1 MSQSTGQSPK
11 ECQEFKEKLKTI
23 ILKPTEVFNGMTY
36 ADLLREWLIWLHS
49 DSPTYRGYRGEI
61 CYLRGNLSYIYD
73 RDTGLRKRAEV
84 FQNRA
89 RDIKT
94 KAFKGD
100 TIFSDTPI
108 FIPVTS
114 AFYSVGESYPSYGAQ
129 LQSLADCQLIC
140 RRDIREIG
148 QMWFR
153 IQRRGCKDE
162 IYDLTDT
169 ACYVESPSFKM
180 TVTRN
185 SPLREFFEMPIEPGE
200 YETFTAAY
208 AILIR
213 ELPPG
218 EYRVQYGA
226 FGRGMYFTDTIHDF
240 VIKDV
245 ENEQI
250 RSTKGVDDGM
260 LKPQSQTQRRFRGFE
275 VPDPHKDEVGDFN
288 T

>member
-1 MSQSTGQSPK
+1 LSQSAGQSSR

-49 DSPTYRGYRGEI
+49 DSPVYRGYRGEI
-61 CYLRGNLSYIYD
+61 CYLRGNLSYSYD
-73 RDTGLRKRAEV
+73 PNTGIRRQAEG

-89 RDIKT
+89 RNMET

-114 AFYSVGESYPSYGAQ
+114 AYYSVGESFSYGAQ

-148 QMWFR
+148 PMWFK
-153 IQRRGCKDE
+153 IQKRGCKNE
-162 IYDLTDT
+162 IYDLTDA

-185 SPLREFFEMPIEPGE
+185 SPLREYFEMPIEPGE
-200 YETFTAAY
+200 HETFTAAY

-226 FGRGMYFTDTIHDF
+226 FGSRMYYTDTIHEF
-240 VIKDV
+240 VVKDV
-245 ENEQI
+245 EKEI
-250 RSTKGVDDGM
+250 RITKEVDDNM
-260 LKPQSQTQRRFRGFE
+260 LESRLQRRTESGGFE
-275 VPDPHKDEVGDFN
+275 IPDTHIKDVGDFN
-288 T
+288 A